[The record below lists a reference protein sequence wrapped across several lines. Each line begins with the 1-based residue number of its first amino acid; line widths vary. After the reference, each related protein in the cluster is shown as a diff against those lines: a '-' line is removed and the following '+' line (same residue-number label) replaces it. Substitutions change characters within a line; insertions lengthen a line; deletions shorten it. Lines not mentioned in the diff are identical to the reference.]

1 MRAQADTAAEAIVP
15 RSIRV
20 TGKPTAVQT
29 NRQSLAVSV
38 LDLVPTR
45 AGEPVDRAIARS
57 VELARRAEQL
67 GYKRYWVA
75 EHHSVQGLPCSATP
89 VLIAHISPSP

>member
-1 MRAQADTAAEAIVP
+1 MKHGLETTRAQADTAAEAIVP
-15 RSIRV
+15 RSIPV

-45 AGEPVDRAIARS
+45 ASEPVGDAIARS
-57 VELARRAEQL
+57 VELARRVEQL

-75 EHHSVQGLPCSATP
+75 EHHSIQ
-89 VLIAHISPSP
+89 